1 MKAISS
7 FFIGLCLVLLA
18 GVARADGTTSFT
30 GTLANSE
37 DSFITTFTLTSTDD
51 VTVQTWEFGGGTN
64 GAGTK
69 IAAGGFDPLIALFSG
84 TGMGASML
92 TDGVGNPFGTSDVLN
107 NYGAF
112 AGCPPAGVV
121 NIGSPTCGDITM
133 TLALGPGTYTL
144 LLSDADY
151 IPSAIFDNGTL
162 GEGFTDFTGGA
173 FQTCNTDSSGALVC
187 ADDAANWAF
196 DLTEKSKIVTTPEP
210 SSVASITL
218 AMAALALFR
227 KRIAGKRT
235 S

>member
-151 IPSAIFDNGTL
+151 IPNAIFDNGTL

>member
-1 MKAISS
+1 MKAIYSLL
-7 FFIGLCLVLLA
+7 IALCLVLLA

-37 DSFITTFTLTSTDD
+37 DTFLTTFALTSTED

-64 GAGTK
+64 AAGTK

-92 TDGVGNPFGTSDVLN
+92 TDGMGNPFGTSDVLN
-107 NYGAF
+107 NYGGF

-151 IPSAIFDNGTL
+151 IPNAIFDNGTL
-162 GEGFTDFTGGA
+162 GEGFSDFTGGA

-187 ADDAANWAF
+187 ADDTANWAF
-196 DLTEKSKIVTTPEP
+196 DLTTKSRTVTASEP
-210 SSVASITL
+210 STLASLAL
-218 AMAALALFR
+218 AMAALALTR
-227 KRIAGKRT
+227 RRIAGRQV